1 MLFPNVSLLTIG
13 KFEYTIIKLFPFC
26 PKKCTGCPK
35 KKRYSFCQSGPNR
48 DVIWGPWV
56 IYALRPP
63 TCALS
68 KSAEN
73 VLSDLW
79 GADPTISDQAEYL
92 LSDPY
97 YWSWSWSWSSGLH
110 KLASSNPRPGGAAP
124 VHRHRRRPPCWP
136 RSPGPAWP
144 WCPRAGW
151 GRG

>member
-1 MLFPNVSLLTIG
+1 MLRQGFL
-13 KFEYTIIKLFPFC
+13 
-26 PKKCTGCPK
+26 
-35 KKRYSFCQSGPNR
+35 
-48 DVIWGPWV
+48 GPWV

-97 YWSWSWSWSSGLH
+97 Y
-110 KLASSNPRPGGAAP
+110 
-124 VHRHRRRPPCWP
+124 
-136 RSPGPAWP
+136 
-144 WCPRAGW
+144 
-151 GRG
+151 

>member
-1 MLFPNVSLLTIG
+1 MPCDICCCIWNPSNLSSIISALSL
-13 KFEYTIIKLFPFC
+13 E
-26 PKKCTGCPK
+26 
-35 KKRYSFCQSGPNR
+35 SH
-48 DVIWGPWV
+48 GPWV

-97 YWSWSWSWSSGLH
+97 Y
-110 KLASSNPRPGGAAP
+110 
-124 VHRHRRRPPCWP
+124 
-136 RSPGPAWP
+136 
-144 WCPRAGW
+144 
-151 GRG
+151 